1 MKFSIPYIKPNSSL
15 PLSPCQSH
23 PNSSTPISFP
33 ALEAYFML
41 IVLSYYLQQQRAFG
55 ADDEFEVL
63 FTASEAQLAA
73 NP

>member
-1 MKFSIPYIKPNSSL
+1 MQYSFPYIKPNSSTSL
-15 PLSPCQSH
+15 FSCQTQ

-33 ALEAYFML
+33 ALEAYFL
-41 IVLSYYLQQQRAFG
+41 FVVLSYYLQQQRVSG

-63 FTASEAQLAA
+63 YTASEAQLTA